1 MPVKKFLIQKL
12 RKVTMK
18 NSLINLIDQLVLDK
32 NKDNLVKDDYDKYCG
47 RI

>member
-1 MPVKKFLIQKL
+1 MPIKQFLILKL

-18 NSLINLIDQLVLDK
+18 NSIINLIDQLVLDK
-32 NKDNLVKDDYDKYCG
+32 NKDNLVKDDYGKYCG